1 MAEQQEGKKNTMLYV
16 IIAVVAI
23 AIIAVVL
30 FMVFGGSSVRGET
43 ITAENYEE
51 LLKKAEAEIGK
62 DSDDLYYLS
71 YAMVYHMMQD
81 GLAAAGSQEDLSES
95 DMYKNIYG
103 KTLNQLID
111 EGKQFMEENNVTIEQ
126 FKQQVK
132 DSSSLFSY

>member
-1 MAEQQEGKKNTMLYV
+1 
-16 IIAVVAI
+16 
-23 AIIAVVL
+23 
-30 FMVFGGSSVRGET
+30 
-43 ITAENYEE
+43 
-51 LLKKAEAEIGK
+51 
-62 DSDDLYYLS
+62 
-71 YAMVYHMMQD
+71 MVYHMMQD